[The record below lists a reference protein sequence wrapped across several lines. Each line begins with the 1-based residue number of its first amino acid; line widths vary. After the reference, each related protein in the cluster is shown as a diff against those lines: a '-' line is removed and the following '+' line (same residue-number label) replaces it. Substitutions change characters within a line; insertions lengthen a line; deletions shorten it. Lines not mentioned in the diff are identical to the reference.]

1 MSALRQ
7 LKLKAKALS
16 VFRKVLDDPVIK
28 AFMEMM
34 DGSDNASRIDKY
46 AHFIYL
52 LFQSNENFTEYVW
65 KQVVSDENVYVRKCA
80 GKEAVSPML
89 KEAVEHDLAT
99 LQEIAQITSQDVK
112 KEIEYDDFLPEWSVK
127 PGHDFIKMYGERMN
141 SINVCGY
148 GIYADYTVFTY
159 NNGEIVPTKY
169 PDRIR
174 LSDLTGYQR
183 ERKKLVDNTI
193 AFLEGKPAS
202 NALLYGDAGTG
213 KSSTVKAVVNEFAD
227 RGLRMVEVRKADLLK
242 IPDLIE
248 KLADNPLKFVLY
260 IDDLSFSKH
269 NEEIGALK
277 ALLEG
282 TVSARTPNIVIYA
295 TSNRR
300 HLINERFEDRQG
312 TDIHIN
318 ETIQEQTSL
327 SDRFGL
333 SILFSRP
340 DKDQYLQIVHFL
352 MEQYDMEETE
362 NIDLLAERYALEKGG
377 RSGRTARQFVE
388 SLKSFNGNRTVE
400 TI

>member
-34 DGSDNASRIDKY
+34 DGSDNASKIDKY